1 VYYTQNN
8 ADRERKRDL
17 VFRTDSHGP
26 SVYTLC
32 IYTCPVSTRLYVRC
46 SNTRRRRKSRKKRVF
61 IIYTRV
67 HIHYDDVRLFSLHS
81 WWVYYITG
89 PSITSA
95 INAVFIINMLIVFC
109 GTPKNSENGVEPKF
123 LLWIQGTNKRIGPQ
137 DDLRECDRKNV
148 FPVVDILS
156 DVNPLFLGGS
166 QRGSWTPYRTFFHTT

>member
-1 VYYTQNN
+1 MVRVVYIHTLY
-8 ADRERKRDL
+8 R
-17 VFRTDSHGP
+17 
-26 SVYTLC
+26 YTLL
-32 IYTCPVSTRLYVRC
+32 IYTCPVSTRLHVRC
-46 SNTRRRRKSRKKRVF
+46 SNTRRRRRKSRKKRVF

-123 LLWIQGTNKRIGPQ
+123 LLWIQGTNKRWTAGRAAARVWPEQ
-137 DDLRECDRKNV
+137 CV
-148 FPVVDILS
+148 FPVVSIFF
-156 DVNPLFLGGS
+156 DVNPLFLGGTE
-166 QRGSWTPYRTFFHTT
+166 GVLHPL

>member
-1 VYYTQNN
+1 MKTKLNTQT
-8 ADRERKRDL
+8 EKGRDL

-26 SVYTLC
+26 CVYTLK

-46 SNTRRRRKSRKKRVF
+46 SNTRRRWKSRKKRVF

-67 HIHYDDVRLFSLHS
+67 YIHYDDVRLFSLHS

-123 LLWIQGTNKRIGPQ
+123 LLWIQGTNKRWTAGRTAGVWPE
-137 DDLRECDRKNV
+137 ECVSGGRYVFGRKSFV
-148 FPVVDILS
+148 S
-156 DVNPLFLGGS
+156 GGRGGS
-166 QRGSWTPYRTFFHTT
+166 CTP